1 MPLQTLQR
9 FVGALTRPVSL
20 PLRNRLA
27 HVRCSRSNLLN
38 FTNLVF
44 ALLLSEAKGELRL
57 YKNEVLKDVL
67 Q

>member
-1 MPLQTLQR
+1 M
-9 FVGALTRPVSL
+9 
-20 PLRNRLA
+20 RLG
-27 HVRCSRSNLLN
+27 
-38 FTNLVF
+38 F